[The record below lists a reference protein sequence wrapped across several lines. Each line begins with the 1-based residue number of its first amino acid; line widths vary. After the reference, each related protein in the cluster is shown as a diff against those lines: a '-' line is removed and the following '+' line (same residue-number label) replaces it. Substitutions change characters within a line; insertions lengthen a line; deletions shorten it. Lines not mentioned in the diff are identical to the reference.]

1 MKKKNGILL
10 FVLSV
15 LLTFSAHSQV
25 YIRAVYPDGDNYP
38 DSRFTRFDKLWLS
51 REQPP
56 LFFRS
61 DALSGPSVWIDG
73 EKLDLKAE
81 EINPYKFY
89 RIRDRIKY
97 SLFIRPN
104 IASRSFII
112 EIEMKKISHKK
123 SDPHDV
129 SLVFGIDIGNSRGI
143 PAEEVYYPTFLRKE
157 SNTLWGCLTTPEG
170 KSVAVACPQ
179 TVERISYLQFD
190 ETNQTIKIDLL
201 SKENFIQPDYNQTL
215 KWAFSIAAVPP
226 NDSLKSVISNISD
239 VPTIDLQRT
248 YYSIGETIS
257 GRIYTKT
264 PVRLTLTH
272 PDGNE
277 TVLKSFRNSD
287 IAEVNSDE
295 ISKPLPFISFESADT
310 NHPGVYLMTVENE
323 KGLKTTAGFTVF
335 RKPREILRQE
345 IERAATTPIPESAD
359 QICYAD
365 LLICLAGK
373 IFTEY
378 QPLSKWRYESIKN
391 LFLRKSDNRFNPD
404 SMTSPNA
411 GIFLL
416 NLALLN
422 DDLKSANLIVE
433 YFSKMQLP
441 SGNIFYAKTKED
453 ITSSSMLLSSF
464 MAAAQRNRL
473 ENNTAEAEMCETV
486 LSKALIY
493 LKEKD
498 FIYDETTAQKVLP
511 TAEQFLEFSNSTLP
525 ANDDVRR
532 DFFQAGCNLLR
543 SIECHIQ
550 NENSSPFFQST
561 FNLPGENAAALID
574 PSAIYAKASLL
585 RYEALGRETDLIRAL
600 NATAS
605 LINRSREI
613 INGNSDK
620 SIPCRFQAPLLLYE
634 FLFGKAYIHA
644 ESPKEVRGYHCR
656 IDSISNGTVNVVIS
670 DEDIRRVHI
679 RTLEPMR
686 FVFETAD
693 GVINKVIE
701 QSGWVDLN

>member
-1 MKKKNGILL
+1 MED
-10 FVLSV
+10 FEPD
-15 LLTFSAHSQV
+15 AYV
-25 YIRAVYPDGDNYP
+25 Y
-38 DSRFTRFDKLWLS
+38 
-51 REQPP
+51 
-56 LFFRS
+56 
-61 DALSGPSVWIDG
+61 
-73 EKLDLKAE
+73 
-81 EINPYKFY
+81 
-89 RIRDRIKY
+89 
-97 SLFIRPN
+97 
-104 IASRSFII
+104 
-112 EIEMKKISHKK
+112 
-123 SDPHDV
+123 DV
-129 SLVFGIDIGNSRGI
+129 SDDGSVSVGGIDSGMRLSLTSDDVLVMESEGGRKEAHRVTDFLVKPDPSIIGKW
-143 PAEEVYYPTFLRKE
+143 EEV
-157 SNTLWGCLTTPEG
+157 
-170 KSVAVACPQ
+170 
-179 TVERISYLQFD
+179 
-190 ETNQTIKIDLL
+190 
-201 SKENFIQPDYNQTL
+201 
-215 KWAFSIAAVPP
+215 
-226 NDSLKSVISNISD
+226 
-239 VPTIDLQRT
+239 RT
-248 YYSIGETIS
+248 YNYYEDGTIE
-257 GRIYTKT
+257 Y
-264 PVRLTLTH
+264 
-272 PDGNE
+272 
-277 TVLKSFRNSD
+277 
-287 IAEVNSDE
+287 
-295 ISKPLPFISFESADT
+295 DT
-310 NHPGVYLMTVENE
+310 
-323 KGLKTTAGFTVF
+323 
-335 RKPREILRQE
+335 
-345 IERAATTPIPESAD
+345 
-359 QICYAD
+359 
-365 LLICLAGK
+365 
-373 IFTEY
+373 
-378 QPLSKWRYESIKN
+378 
-391 LFLRKSDNRFNPD
+391 
-404 SMTSPNA
+404 
-411 GIFLL
+411 
-416 NLALLN
+416 
-422 DDLKSANLIVE
+422 
-433 YFSKMQLP
+433 P

-543 SIECHIQ
+543 SIECHVL

-613 INGNSDK
+613 INGNSEK
-620 SIPCRFQAPLLLYE
+620 SIPCRFRAPLLLYE

-644 ESPKEVRGYHCR
+644 ESPKEVRSYHCR